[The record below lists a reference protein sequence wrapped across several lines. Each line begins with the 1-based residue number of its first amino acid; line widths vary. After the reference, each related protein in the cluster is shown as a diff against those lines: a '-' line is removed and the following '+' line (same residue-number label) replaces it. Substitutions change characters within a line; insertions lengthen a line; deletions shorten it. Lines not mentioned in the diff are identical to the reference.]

1 MSKSKKIS
9 NIDKVYVVN
18 LTRKDIW
25 LIADALRHMKRLK
38 SPREK
43 QIKTLLSDFQKFE
56 SKISEYLNE
65 EIKNGTKD
73 SKM

>member
-18 LTRKDIW
+18 LTRNDIW

-65 EIKNGTKD
+65 EIKNGTKA

>member
-43 QIKTLLSDFQKFE
+43 QIKTLLSDVQKFE

>member
-1 MSKSKKIS
+1 MSKSKKII

-18 LTRKDIW
+18 LTRNDIW

>member
-9 NIDKVYVVN
+9 DIDKVYVVN

-56 SKISEYLNE
+56 SKISEYLNK

>member
-25 LIADALRHMKRLK
+25 LISDALRHMKRLK

>member
-1 MSKSKKIS
+1 VSKSKKIS

-18 LTRKDIW
+18 LTRNDIW
-25 LIADALRHMKRLK
+25 LISDALRHMKRLK